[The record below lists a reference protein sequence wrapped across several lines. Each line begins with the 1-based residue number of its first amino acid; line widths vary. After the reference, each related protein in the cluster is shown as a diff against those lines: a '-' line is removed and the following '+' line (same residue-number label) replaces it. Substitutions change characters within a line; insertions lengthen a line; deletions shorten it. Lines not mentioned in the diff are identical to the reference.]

1 MASFETEVLI
11 IGGGWTGVSA
21 AAELTKMGVSFRL
34 LEADPSRLGGR
45 AYSFAY
51 NPDPEGPPLYW
62 EHGAQYIGTS
72 QTAIWELAQQ
82 HCPDQI
88 MDGYALRQKYP
99 QQIMVVNNVRYSYR
113 RDACLFNIGGLPPG
127 LGLFDLLA
135 TILMIDQIE
144 TIEQAIDVLEP
155 WNSPAPLLAL
165 DTITLE
171 TWIDQRWM
179 PPTARS
185 LVAVS
190 ANAVLSVEP
199 KQITPLYFFWY
210 SACNDGFLQECN
222 DEEGGPQQ
230 YYLKCGVDALV
241 NAVAEPFKSQITFD
255 APVTSISI
263 ADDAVTV
270 ETASGDTWRAQQVV
284 LAMSPH
290 TAAKIA
296 FDPPLPPAYEALTK
310 LPMGRTVKC
319 MVYYK
324 SAWWRDS
331 HGLQYTGY
339 SGAANGGV
347 TWVMDYSP
355 DDGSD
360 VWCLMTFTIGDEADN
375 LGPHPTKEAVTDL
388 VTRGMAFL
396 FNDLRALVDGGEFVS
411 LEHFTWN
418 EETPFSGGGPNT
430 VFGIHAIT
438 SPDAPA
444 KVLNRALGERVW
456 FSCAETARNPDA
468 RATSRYCDTT
478 TDPPTYSDIRH
489 SMGYMDGA
497 IHEGRFVANQV
508 AKALGLPYNT
518 AIDNTFPSTAPTVS
532 LPDKVSELTRE
543 QVRDVLKTLTGLLVA
558 KSALQIPSPVDP
570 MQLITQV
577 GEAVGVALVLNLI
590 KPNQAD
596 LMGFVGSGY
605 KYLNSGDT
613 DEVTKEIVYLVGVL
627 NGLVAVLSA
636 ATTTSSEAASG
647 DTPAPGRRLKGAS
660 VFAKAIRSKLS

>member
-1 MASFETEVLI
+1 MPSFETEVLI

-51 NPDPEGPPLYW
+51 NPDPEGPPRYW
-62 EHGAQYIGTS
+62 EHGAQYIGAMQTS
-72 QTAIWELAQQ
+72 IWALAKE

-88 MDGYALRQKYP
+88 MDGYAMRKRFP
-99 QQIMVVNNVRYSYR
+99 QQIMVVNDLRYSYR
-113 RDACLFNIGGLPPG
+113 RDACLFDIGGLPPG

-135 TILMIDQIE
+135 TILMIEQIE
-144 TIEQAIDVLEP
+144 TIEQSIDVLEP
-155 WNSPAPLLAL
+155 WNSPAALLPLDKL
-165 DTITLE
+165 TLE
-171 TWIDQRWM
+171 AWINQPWM

-222 DEEGGPQQ
+222 DEEGGAQQ

-241 NAVAEPFKSQITFD
+241 NAVAEPFKPQITFD
-255 APVTSISI
+255 AAVTSISI
-263 ADDAVTV
+263 ASDAVTV
-270 ETASGDTWRAQQVV
+270 QTAAGDTWRAQQVV

-296 FDPPLPPAYEALTK
+296 FDPPLPPAYEALTQ

-319 MVYYK
+319 MVFYK
-324 SAWWRDS
+324 HPWWRES

-339 SGAANGGV
+339 SGAASGGV

-360 VWCLMTFTIGDEADN
+360 VWCLMTFTIGDAADA
-375 LGPHPTKEAVTDL
+375 LGPFPSKEAVTDV
-388 VTRGMAFL
+388 VTRGMCFL
-396 FNDLRALVDGGEFVS
+396 FDDVRALVDGGEFVS
-411 LEHFTWN
+411 LRHFTWN
-418 EETPFSGGGPNT
+418 EQTPFSGGGPNT
-430 VFGIHAIT
+430 VFGTDAIT

-444 KVLNRALGERVW
+444 KVLNGALGERVW
-456 FSCAETARNPDA
+456 FSCAETARNLDA
-468 RATSRYCDTT
+468 HATSRYCDTK

-489 SMGYMDGA
+489 SMGYMGGA
-497 IHEGRFVANQV
+497 INEGRFVANQV
-508 AKALGLPYNT
+508 AKALGRPYNT
-518 AIDNTFPSTAPTVS
+518 AIDKTYPSTAPSVS
-532 LPDKVSELTRE
+532 LPGAAIDLTRE
-543 QVRDVLKTLTGLLVA
+543 QVRDVLKTLTELLLA
-558 KSALQIPSPVDP
+558 KSLLQIPSPVDP
-570 MQLITQV
+570 MKLITQV
-577 GEAVGVALVLNLI
+577 GEAVGLALVAHLI
-590 KPNQAD
+590 SPSTEH

-605 KYLNSGDT
+605 RYHNADDS
-613 DEVTKEIVYLVGVL
+613 DEVTKEIGYLVGVL
-627 NGLVAVLSA
+627 NGLVVVLSA
-636 ATTTSSEAASG
+636 ATTMQPSTSG
-647 DTPAPGRRLKGAS
+647 DAPPPSPRFRGAS
-660 VFAKAIRSKLS
+660 AFAKAIRSKLS